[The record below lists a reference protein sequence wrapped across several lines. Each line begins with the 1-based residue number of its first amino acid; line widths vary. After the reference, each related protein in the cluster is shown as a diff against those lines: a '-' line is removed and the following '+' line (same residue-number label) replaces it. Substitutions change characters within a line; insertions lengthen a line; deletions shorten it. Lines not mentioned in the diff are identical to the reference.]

1 MTRKSRP
8 ELSKTA
14 EVDGDSSERLL
25 AAASQLLQSKG
36 ADGFSLREL
45 ATAAD
50 VTTMAVYS
58 RFGGRKG
65 LLTALYIEGF
75 TRLTAYEDSIEDRDD
90 PWRWLCS
97 KLAVYRRFALENVGY
112 YRLMFGGGIEF
123 SPINPDNR
131 FASLAVPVDAAYPAY
146 ERLVNTVAACQEIGL
161 VRRDRPADTFAHI
174 IWSTLHGL
182 ISLEFAGYVQPAV
195 ALERFE
201 AATEFLL
208 SALHE
213 QHGQPKPS

>member
-1 MTRKSRP
+1 MTRKISQESRKP
-8 ELSKTA
+8 A

-25 AAASQLLQSKG
+25 AAASELLQQKG

-75 TRLTAYEDSIEDRDD
+75 TRLTAYEDSIEDRAN
-90 PWRWLCS
+90 PWHWLS
-97 KLAVYRRFALENVGY
+97 DKLSVYRRFALENVGY
-112 YRLMFGGGIEF
+112 YQLMFGGGIKF
-123 SPINPDNR
+123 SPINPDQR
-131 FASLAVPVDAAYPAY
+131 FASLTVPVDAAYPAY
-146 ERLVNTVAACQEIGL
+146 ERLVNTVSACQDAGL
-161 VRRDRPADTFAHI
+161 VRRDRPADTLAHI

-195 ALERFE
+195 AQERYE
-201 AATEFLL
+201 SATEFLL
-208 SALHE
+208 SSLRE
-213 QHGQPKPS
+213 QHGQLKSE